1 MAVYQPLVLIS
12 GVINQLP
19 PGEGVAGGELTAGSG
34 LSGGGVVQPG
44 TRVDVNLA
52 PNPSGLIFVNGA
64 LGIDGK
70 AQASGNA
77 ALSLAALA
85 YQTALNAN
93 FPATEG
99 SAGFLDNVDSFSTV
113 GVQLDTFADTSFSTV
128 TYSVQAK
135 RGSEVHS
142 TEIKLVHDTN
152 TVYQAE
158 YGTVYTSGVLAAYSG
173 ILTGGQ
179 LELNAYPNSAAS
191 TQYRIVR
198 FAQAS

>member
-1 MAVYQPLVLIS
+1 MAAYRPLVLVS

-19 PGEGVAGGELTAGSG
+19 PGEGVIGGELIAGSG
-34 LSGGGVVQPG
+34 LSGGGVVQPNA
-44 TRVDVNLA
+44 RLDIDLA
-52 PNPSGLIFVNGA
+52 PNPSGLIFVGET
-64 LGIDGK
+64 LGLDGK
-70 AQASGNA
+70 ALASGQA
-77 ALSLAALA
+77 ALNLANLA

-93 FPATEG
+93 FPTTEG

-113 GVQLDTFADTSFSTV
+113 GVQLDTFASTSYSTV
-128 TYSVQAK
+128 AYSIQAK

-142 TEIKLVHDTN
+142 TEIKLVHN
-152 TVYQAE
+152 NSTVYQTE
-158 YGTVYTSGVLAAYSG
+158 YGVVYTSGTLAAYSG